1 MELFLFGVFQLILI
15 QAYMIWKLYNK
26 TKWWEETYH
35 KTKKAHAEI
44 IKRYVFKGVKQWFK
58 DLQIK

>member
-1 MELFLFGVFQLILI
+1 MMEIFLFGVIQLIFI

-35 KTKKAHAEI
+35 KTKRAHADI
-44 IKRYVFKGVKQWFK
+44 VKGLLN
-58 DLQIK
+58 DRS